1 MLITESTAT
10 IGNISVFESN
20 VFFSTG
26 FTSTVGFSTTF
37 SISIIFAILNP
48 TTTVMYFN
56 IFYHMLGL
64 GIKILIKRYM
74 KKSTIYFLLILLVL
88 GGLTAYIISKNK
100 GKEDKG
106 KTPEA
111 IEKQEDDAER
121 GDDKE
126 VTVEDKK
133 DKTNGEPA
141 KGDFSG
147 FSSNTQEVGSL
158 VEDDKFT
165 LESIS
170 DTRRDGYHEFVFEL
184 KGISEPQAV
193 ARYDANANVIKISI
207 SNVQKDSAGIP
218 FQGERIVNKE
228 GILRL
233 YHNVS
238 GSEEKSFYDIGLS
251 QSTVFKLDLVSKS
264 SSQNTWS
271 VVLNVKYPGA
281 KEISG
286 NLGSSEFSLSDQS
299 ISGVGSDKDSSINSY
314 AYSASGGILKFAFV
328 VSASGENP
336 IPMASAKYNEDGD
349 LVLTFESL
357 KIDRAVKSLNGA
369 SLPLGMTLSTIREG
383 EKSVYTFS
391 GMEER
396 EEFKLSAILSP
407 NQVVIEIK

>member
-1 MLITESTAT
+1 M
-10 IGNISVFESN
+10 
-20 VFFSTG
+20 
-26 FTSTVGFSTTF
+26 
-37 SISIIFAILNP
+37 
-48 TTTVMYFN
+48 
-56 IFYHMLGL
+56 
-64 GIKILIKRYM
+64 
-74 KKSTIYFLLILLVL
+74 
-88 GGLTAYIISKNK
+88 
-100 GKEDKG
+100 
-106 KTPEA
+106 
-111 IEKQEDDAER
+111 
-121 GDDKE
+121 
-126 VTVEDKK
+126 
-133 DKTNGEPA
+133 
-141 KGDFSG
+141 
-147 FSSNTQEVGSL
+147 
-158 VEDDKFT
+158 
-165 LESIS
+165 
-170 DTRRDGYHEFVFEL
+170 
-184 KGISEPQAV
+184 
-193 ARYDANANVIKISI
+193 
-207 SNVQKDSAGIP
+207 
-218 FQGERIVNKE
+218 
-228 GILRL
+228 
-233 YHNVS
+233 
-238 GSEEKSFYDIGLS
+238 
-251 QSTVFKLDLVSKS
+251 FKLDLVSKS

>member
-1 MLITESTAT
+1 
-10 IGNISVFESN
+10 
-20 VFFSTG
+20 
-26 FTSTVGFSTTF
+26 
-37 SISIIFAILNP
+37 
-48 TTTVMYFN
+48 
-56 IFYHMLGL
+56 MLGL